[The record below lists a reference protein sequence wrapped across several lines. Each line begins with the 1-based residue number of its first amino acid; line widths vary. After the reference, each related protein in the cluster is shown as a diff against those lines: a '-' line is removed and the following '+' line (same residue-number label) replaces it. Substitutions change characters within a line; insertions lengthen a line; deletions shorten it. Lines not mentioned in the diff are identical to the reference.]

1 MKKPLTYKQRLA
13 LKVNTAVAS
22 NETNVSYPYG
32 FSAYASV
39 AAKCNNKRLSYDW
52 R

>member
-13 LKVNTAVAS
+13 LKVNAAVAS
-22 NETNVSYPYG
+22 NEINVSYPYG
-32 FSAYASV
+32 FPVYASV
-39 AAKCNNKRLSYDW
+39 AAKCNNKRISHDW

>member
-13 LKVNTAVAS
+13 LKVNAAVAS
-22 NETNVSYPYG
+22 LEASVTFPYD

-39 AAKCNNKRLSYDW
+39 AAKCNNKRINYD
-52 R
+52 RR